1 MYQDQINLLVA
12 GALAYPP
19 CCPDVII
26 CKLYMSVKLDEAQ
39 GKLSSIVPKGQ
50 LSGSGPTCW
59 WISHPWSCFSVIIN
73 PSTAN
78 IGNLLSYISSS
89 SFTDQQDHDK
99 YIEQGGLRW
108 VLVGSYIKSI
118 ATTGWGSSLTIQSFL
133 AAINYWRSPSGRM
146 CKVMGSKI
154 TLPLCPEFQWVGD
167 EFMTSSFTTP
177 SDKVSR
183 GSQANRIYLHA
194 SGGLTSKWRRERILT
209 WLQGVSKK
217 SC

>member
-50 LSGSGPTCW
+50 LSGSGPTCC

-73 PSTAN
+73 PSSAN

-89 SFTDQQDHDK
+89 SFTFQQDHDK
-99 YIEQGGLRW
+99 YLTGRFEVDIDGELHKINCHHGVRSIFNHSILLGRNKLLKIPFWPNVQ
-108 VLVGSYIKSI
+108 SY
-118 ATTGWGSSLTIQSFL
+118 G
-133 AAINYWRSPSGRM
+133 
-146 CKVMGSKI
+146 
-154 TLPLCPEFQWVGD
+154 E
-167 EFMTSSFTTP
+167 
-177 SDKVSR
+177 
-183 GSQANRIYLHA
+183 
-194 SGGLTSKWRRERILT
+194 
-209 WLQGVSKK
+209 
-217 SC
+217 

>member
-1 MYQDQINLLVA
+1 M
-12 GALAYPP
+12 
-19 CCPDVII
+19 
-26 CKLYMSVKLDEAQ
+26 
-39 GKLSSIVPKGQ
+39 
-50 LSGSGPTCW
+50 
-59 WISHPWSCFSVIIN
+59 IS
-73 PSTAN
+73 
-78 IGNLLSYISSS
+78 
-89 SFTDQQDHDK
+89 
-99 YIEQGGLRW
+99 IEQGGLRW

-118 ATTGWGSSLTIQSFL
+118 ATMGWGPSLTIQSFL

-217 SC
+217 VVKWIMSPLITTKKECSAAKFSHEYHLGVFDPDLSFQETAKKYVL

>member
-59 WISHPWSCFSVIIN
+59 WISHSWSCFSVIIN

-89 SFTDQQDHDK
+89 SFTYQQDHDK
-99 YIEQGGLRW
+99 YLTGRFEVGIGGELHKINCHHRVRFIFNHSILLGRNKLLKIPFW
-108 VLVGSYIKSI
+108 PNVQSY
-118 ATTGWGSSLTIQSFL
+118 G
-133 AAINYWRSPSGRM
+133 
-146 CKVMGSKI
+146 
-154 TLPLCPEFQWVGD
+154 E
-167 EFMTSSFTTP
+167 
-177 SDKVSR
+177 
-183 GSQANRIYLHA
+183 
-194 SGGLTSKWRRERILT
+194 
-209 WLQGVSKK
+209 
-217 SC
+217 

>member
-1 MYQDQINLLVA
+1 M
-12 GALAYPP
+12 
-19 CCPDVII
+19 
-26 CKLYMSVKLDEAQ
+26 
-39 GKLSSIVPKGQ
+39 
-50 LSGSGPTCW
+50 
-59 WISHPWSCFSVIIN
+59 
-73 PSTAN
+73 
-78 IGNLLSYISSS
+78 
-89 SFTDQQDHDK
+89 
-99 YIEQGGLRW
+99 
-108 VLVGSYIKSI
+108 GSYIKSI

-217 SC
+217 VVKWIMSPLITTKKGCPAAKYSHEYYLGVFDPDLSLQGKAKNTIGDGGSTAL

>member
-1 MYQDQINLLVA
+1 MLLGNHQPKQRQHRKSPFIQIAAVH
-12 GALAYPP
+12 
-19 CCPDVII
+19 
-26 CKLYMSVKLDEAQ
+26 S
-39 GKLSSIVPKGQ
+39 
-50 LSGSGPTCW
+50 PTNKIM
-59 WISHPWSCFSVIIN
+59 IS
-73 PSTAN
+73 
-78 IGNLLSYISSS
+78 
-89 SFTDQQDHDK
+89 
-99 YIEQGGLRW
+99 IEQGGLRW

-118 ATTGWGSSLTIQSFL
+118 ATMGWGPSLTIQSFL